1 MRHIEVHVIETES
14 DAASAELSGLPI
26 VPNFV
31 TACADCGDDVGA
43 LEDFEPYCVVLD
55 DVHHW
60 YLCTYCAEP
69 VTDPELDVDL
79 YDALPLDDDDD
90 DFVEIDD

>member
-14 DAASAELSGLPI
+14 DAASAERCGLPAE
-26 VPNFV
+26 PNLV
-31 TACADCGDDVGA
+31 TECADCGDDVGA
-43 LEDFEPYCVVLD
+43 LDTFEPYCVVLD
-55 DVHHW
+55 DKDHW

-79 YDALPLDDDDD
+79 YIAEPLDDDD
-90 DFVEIDD
+90 FIEIDD